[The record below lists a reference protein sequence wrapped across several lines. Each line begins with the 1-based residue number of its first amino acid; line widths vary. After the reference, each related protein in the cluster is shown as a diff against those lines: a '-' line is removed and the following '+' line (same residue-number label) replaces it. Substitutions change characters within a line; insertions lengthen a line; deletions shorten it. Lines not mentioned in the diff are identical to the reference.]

1 MITFRVDVN
10 GAYQVQWPKKPAA
23 ILALG
28 QAYVTHESSLPVGQ
42 QLALPTLA
50 MIQAAHTAAQTAQ
63 SSADSGEIAR
73 ASAAETYRQSLVTA
87 KQRLDV
93 ALARLK
99 LNQAGN
105 LADLE
110 QWGVDTVANDGGVT
124 VRKPRT
130 NAQWETFLNTYVNK
144 ETSLPANE
152 QLTDPSLAEMT
163 ALRTTMQNAKA
174 ARTSGRNQREEHTQ
188 TRTAEAQRLLDLLQ
202 TAAVNLVVTRYNGV
216 VTNALQAW
224 GFVVTA
230 VTPTAPQIEPPVE
243 EPAS

>member
-1 MITFRVDVN
+1 MISIKFDAN
-10 GAYQVQWPKKPAA
+10 GANRVQWPQKPAA

-50 MIQAAHTAAQTAQ
+50 MIQTAYTAAQTAQ
-63 SSADSGEIAR
+63 AAADSGEITR

-87 KQRLDV
+87 KQRLNV
-93 ALARLK
+93 ALTRLK
-99 LNQAGN
+99 LSKAGN

-110 QWGVDTVANDGGVT
+110 QWGVDTVSGSNGVT
-124 VRKPRT
+124 VRKPRS
-130 NAQWETFLNTYVNK
+130 NGEWEAFLNAYVDK
-144 ETSLPANE
+144 ENSLPANE
-152 QLTDPSLAEMT
+152 QLTDPPLAEMT

-174 ARTSGRNQREEHTQ
+174 ARTSGRNQREEHTE

-202 TAAVNLVVTRYNGV
+202 TAAVNMVITRYNGV

-224 GFVVTA
+224 GYTVTA
-230 VTPTAPQIEPPVE
+230 VTPAPAPPVTE

>member
-1 MITFRVDVN
+1 MISVKFDSN
-10 GAYQVQWPKKPAA
+10 GAYRVVWPSKTAD
-23 ILALG
+23 ILTLG
-28 QAYVTHESSLPVGQ
+28 QTYVIHESSLPAGE

-50 MIQAAHTAAQTAQ
+50 MIQAANTAAQTAQ
-63 SSADSGEIAR
+63 TAADSGEITR
-73 ASAAETYRQSLVTA
+73 ASAAETYRQTLVTA

-110 QWGVDTVANDGGVT
+110 QWGLDTVATSSGVT

-130 NAQWETFLNTYVNK
+130 NAQWEAFLDAYVSK

-163 ALRTTMQNAKA
+163 ALRTTLQNAKA

-202 TAAVNLVVTRYNGV
+202 TAAVNMVVLRHNGV
-216 VTNALQAW
+216 VSNALQSW
-224 GFVVTA
+224 GYVVTA
-230 VTPTAPQIEPPVE
+230 VTPPAPPVEPPVE
-243 EPAS
+243 EPGT